1 MKIRTLLIV
10 GLIAL
15 AFIPLLISLS
25 LNLPRVLSQFKVAE
39 ENRQLLLVQ
48 GNARQVA
55 MEMKWYQD
63 SLRALSFNVG
73 SVELVSNISTD
84 VSTPVIKKRLGQM
97 VAQWYQQNSE
107 VLAIQLFDLQG
118 LERFAVRRG
127 GDGILAVPPESKERI
142 KSPPSLIAMAGL
154 HPESRVF
161 YAGLEF
167 LDHMGDE
174 RHPVICLGIGLLNQG
189 EVVGGACLYLDLF
202 SLVQR
207 YSGDLIQYN
216 RESHLYTPLPVS
228 GSFVHDVEF
237 PAGADPV
244 KPILIKERGGQ
255 SLALIPL
262 FGDGYF
268 PEHLLLLHAVSPGN
282 TMVWVKKWRRQM
294 IIFFCVV
301 LLFVCLLAKK
311 LATVID
317 DFFQELFRAIHS
329 LLHKQQPLSLS
340 WSGPRE
346 VKSLSDNLNSLS
358 KQYIESLRLQEEM
371 RFETQKMEKELRQ
384 SQKMKALG
392 LLAGGV
398 AHDLNNI
405 LSGIVS
411 YPQLLLLQLPEKSEL
426 RTPIL
431 EIQHSGERAAAV
443 VADLLTVARGVA
455 SKKEPCD
462 LNRLA
467 REYIESPECVALQ
480 KYHAQVSCD
489 CQFSLEELPVLC
501 SPVHVKKALMNL
513 VTNAVESI
521 TEGGQIVVST
531 RREQRAGE
539 KRLET
544 DLLAV
549 DYGVLQI
556 QDNGPGIEK
565 KDLEHIFEPFYSK
578 KSMGRSGTGL
588 GLTVVWNTM
597 NDHAGQVKV
606 SSNEEGTSFELF
618 FPLCKDEKPDHERR
632 VSEEY
637 LQGNGE
643 HILVVDDEPQQ
654 RDLASRILSVYGYR
668 VESVNSGEEAVE
680 FLRHHE
686 CDLLLL
692 DMIMDP
698 GLSGYETYRQI
709 LEIRPQQKA
718 IIVSGFSESLNV
730 EDTKKLG
737 ATDFVR
743 KPYSMEILARAVK
756 GALEKKE
763 TA

>member
-1 MKIRTLLIV
+1 M
-10 GLIAL
+10 
-15 AFIPLLISLS
+15 
-25 LNLPRVLSQFKVAE
+25 PRVLTQFRVAE

-48 GNARQVA
+48 GNARQVS

-73 SVELVSNISTD
+73 SVELVSNISAD
-84 VSTPVIKKRLGQM
+84 VPIPVIKKRLEQM
-97 VAQWYQQNSE
+97 VTQWYQKNSE
-107 VLAIQLFDLQG
+107 VLGIQLFDLQG
-118 LERFAVRRG
+118 LERFAIRRG
-127 GDGILAVPPESKERI
+127 GDGILAVPVESKEPT
-142 KSPPSLIAMAGL
+142 KTPPSLVAMAGL

-161 YAGLEF
+161 YAGYEF
-167 LDHMGDE
+167 LNGSDDE
-174 RHPVICLGIGLLNQG
+174 QHPVMCLGVGLLNQG
-189 EVVGGACLYLDLF
+189 KVVGGACLYIDLF

-216 RESHLYTPLPVS
+216 RESHLYTPLTVS
-228 GSFVHDVEF
+228 GSFVDDVEF
-237 PAGADPV
+237 PAGTDPV
-244 KPILIKERGGQ
+244 EPMLIKERGGQ

-262 FGDGYF
+262 FGDGHF
-268 PEHLLLLHAVSPGN
+268 PEQLLLLHTISPGN
-282 TMVWVKKWRRQM
+282 TMVWVNKWRRQM

-301 LLFVCLLAKK
+301 LLFVCFVAKK
-311 LATVID
+311 LATLID
-317 DFFQELFRAIHS
+317 DFFQELIGAIHS
-329 LLHKQQPLSLS
+329 LLHNQEPLSLS
-340 WSGPRE
+340 WSGPWE
-346 VKSLSDNLNSLS
+346 VKSLSNDLNSLS
-358 KQYIESLRLQEEM
+358 RQYIETLRLQEEM
-371 RFETQKMEKELRQ
+371 RLETQKMEKELRQ

-431 EIQHSGERAAAV
+431 EIQRSGERAAAV
-443 VADLLTVARGVA
+443 VSDLLTVARGVA

-489 CQFSLEELPVLC
+489 CKFSLEELPVLC

-521 TEGGQIVVST
+521 TEGGHIVVST
-531 RREQRAGE
+531 RRERHARG
-539 KRLET
+539 KGRDA

-606 SSNEEGTSFELF
+606 SSSEEGTCFELF
-618 FPLCKDEKPDHERR
+618 FPLCKDERPAHERG
-632 VSEEY
+632 VAEEY

-643 HILVVDDEPQQ
+643 HILVIDDEPQQ

-698 GLSGYETYRQI
+698 GLNGYDTYRQI
-709 LEIRPQQKA
+709 LEIHPQQKA
-718 IIVSGFSESLNV
+718 IVVSGFSESLNV

-737 ATDFVR
+737 ATDFVK

-763 TA
+763 SA